1 MNWEAIGAIGEV
13 LGAAAVVVTL
23 GYLAIQIKQ
32 NSQAVKNSAAQSLL
46 SEANESLRVASS
58 DPSTARAVILG
69 QTLIEE
75 LSEGEKAQFIAWVF
89 SWMRTVEQAYFQYLQ
104 GYIDE
109 EIWEGHRTHHRQ
121 LIITPGIAVWWS
133 SRRPFYSQKFQN
145 YMDEC
150 AALGSDVPPPTEAIR
165 HMGGQKNSRAD
176 DWIGCG

>member
-23 GYLAIQIKQ
+23 GYLAVQIKQ

-69 QTLIEE
+69 QTLLDE

-89 SWMRTVEQAYFQYLQ
+89 SWMRTIEQAYIQYMQ

-109 EIWEGHRTHHRQ
+109 EIWEGHRAHHRQ
-121 LIITPGIAVWWS
+121 LINAPGIAVWWS
-133 SRRPFYSQKFQN
+133 SRRPFYSKKFQD

-150 AALGSDVPPPTEAIR
+150 AALGSEVPPPTEAIR
-165 HMGGQKNSRAD
+165 FMGGQGN
-176 DWIGCG
+176 